1 MAKEIKSR
9 NFGYLCGIFMILVTL
24 AVTALI
30 VFLSYGKISAEIA
43 SIFARDGF
51 LSITKGILSFLG
63 NIRSFL
69 KSGRGMDALLYAD
82 LFCLAAAVLGFVQG
96 ALFKKRDLIS

>member
-1 MAKEIKSR
+1 MENNKKR
-9 NFGYLCGIFMILVTL
+9 NLGYLCGIFMLLVTL

-30 VFLSYGKISAEIA
+30 VFLSYGKISTEIA

-51 LSITKGILSFLG
+51 FNITKGILSFLG

-69 KSGRGMDALLYAD
+69 KSGIGMDALIYAD
-82 LFCLAAAVLGFVQG
+82 LFCLAASILGFLQG